1 MFCLFFIKNIK
12 EIFWYYER
20 FRRLSTK
27 TFVDTNNTYMKPTD
41 SELEILQVLW
51 SNGQSSVREV
61 FESLD
66 KKDVGYTTILKL
78 MQIMHD
84 KGMVSRDTSSKTH
97 LYTAQLV
104 KEETQGK
111 ILDKM
116 IDSVY
121 NGSTS
126 RLVMQALGNER
137 ASKEELDEIKAFLK
151 SLEN

>member
-1 MFCLFFIKNIK
+1 
-12 EIFWYYER
+12 
-20 FRRLSTK
+20 
-27 TFVDTNNTYMKPTD
+27 
-41 SELEILQVLW
+41 
-51 SNGQSSVREV
+51 
-61 FESLD
+61 
-66 KKDVGYTTILKL
+66 VGYTIILKL

-84 KGMVSRDTSSKTH
+84 KGMVNRDTSSKTH

>member
-1 MFCLFFIKNIK
+1 
-12 EIFWYYER
+12 
-20 FRRLSTK
+20 
-27 TFVDTNNTYMKPTD
+27 
-41 SELEILQVLW
+41 
-51 SNGQSSVREV
+51 
-61 FESLD
+61 
-66 KKDVGYTTILKL
+66 
-78 MQIMHD
+78 
-84 KGMVSRDTSSKTH
+84 MVNRDTSSKTH